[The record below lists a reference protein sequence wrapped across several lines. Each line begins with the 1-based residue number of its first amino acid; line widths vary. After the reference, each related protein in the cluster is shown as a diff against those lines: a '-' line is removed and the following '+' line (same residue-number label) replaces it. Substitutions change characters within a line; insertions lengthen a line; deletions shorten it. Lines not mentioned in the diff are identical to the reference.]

1 MKPSTR
7 PLLLALALGLN
18 PGSQASVT
26 DLASAPLET
35 ANPGQVKPNILFVLD
50 DSGSMVWDYLP
61 DWANTSNPALF
72 RNSRYNGIYYNAA
85 ITYSPPQNHDGSD
98 YPSMNASNTSGWT
111 QVPDDGFGVQSGAT
125 SSLVNKAS
133 YYTFVAGEY
142 CTDVHQANCKAMS
155 APSASHP
162 FPAYLRWCA
171 DAALSTCQINY
182 VNTAPPNGKTYTRPR
197 YPSLSYMSGYSMQTV
212 PGTNLLTTLVPGV
225 NQYAYPGTSAKA
237 STRTDCSASTCS
249 HAEEMTNYANWWAYY
264 RTRMQMMKTAATQAF
279 SSLGSN
285 YRLGYM
291 SINNNTGSDFLN
303 MADLSTGSG
312 RHKAMWFSKFTKA
325 RTGGA
330 TPLRTTL
337 ATAGRYYGGKLSS
350 INGVSAT
357 DPMQYACQRN
367 YTILSTDGYWNELS
381 TPVRL
386 DGATPVGEQDG
397 SAARPYLDPN
407 ATANTLADVAHYY
420 YSTDLRS
427 PAFNNTLNPSGVD
440 VASNSVADGQQ
451 RMYTST
457 LGLGASG
464 YMLFQEGYTT
474 LSAGDYYDV
483 SVGTSAS
490 PSNAANGIC
499 SWQTSGSCGW
509 PRAVGNTQT
518 TIDDLWHTAVN
529 GRGVYYSASNANSL
543 KTGLSNFLSSVQAAT
558 SNSAASTSSTPNVS
572 ATNNFVFKSNFRSV
586 DWYGELTRATIDVTT
601 GTLSEY
607 VDWSESGTAKRSAN
621 TAASAQHDNLSP
633 AARNIY
639 TYNGSAGRLQAFT
652 WESLT
657 PAQKAL
663 FQIGGGAIADLSQ
676 LCAVGTLCIPGTAQV
691 DSVSAGSSTGA
702 GGLNLVNFLRGD
714 RSNESSDA
722 SKYYRARTHVL
733 GDLVDSQPVY
743 VSSPQF
749 SYKDTGYGSF
759 KAAQSTRQGMVYVGS
774 NDGMLHAFNAST
786 GLESWAYIPSMLLPN
801 LYKLADKNYA
811 SKHVNYVNATPKAG
825 DVYFDNDWHT
835 VLIGGLGAGGRGF
848 YALDITNPGSPTVL
862 WEFTHDTRKTTGY
875 TTDADLGYSYGIPVI
890 TKLSDG
896 TWVVIV
902 SSGYNNV
909 APGSGRGVVWILNAQ
924 TGAILKK
931 IDTGAGSSSA
941 AVPGCSTAP
950 CPAGLAQLSAYV
962 ENASTNNLA
971 LRLYGG
977 DLLGHV
983 WRIDLSELSAS
994 NAVSTP
1000 VVPQLLATLADA
1012 HGTRQPITTR
1022 PELGDYLGN
1031 HLVFVGT
1038 GQLLGLNDLSSSQ
1051 SQSLYALKDPLT
1063 SPSGLSGL
1071 YPNPRNTL
1079 CSAIITT
1086 NCFVKQSLINSGSG
1100 RRADSTVQYAVNPGS
1115 MNGWMIDLPV
1125 SGERMSTDM
1134 DLQLGTLAFITNI
1147 PATGTGCNVGGSS
1160 YLNYLDYRNGL
1171 AVAPGT
1177 NSSTGVLLS
1186 SGTSTGLSSGL
1197 SLVRLTNGRVVA
1209 ITNLSDGT
1217 SQTNILP
1224 TSSVGPSTRR
1234 VSWRELTVQ

>member
-1 MKPSTR
+1 MTPPNR
-7 PLLLALALGLN
+7 APLWVWILALGLSQ
-18 PGSQASVT
+18 GSQASLT

-35 ANPGQVKPNILFVLD
+35 ASPGQVKPNILFVLD

-61 DWANTSNPALF
+61 DWANTGNPALF
-72 RNSRYNGIYYNAA
+72 RNSRYNGLYYNAA
-85 ITYSPPQNHDGSD
+85 ITYSPPQNHDGSE
-98 YPSMNASNTSGWT
+98 YPSMNASYTSGWT
-111 QVPDDGFGVQSGAT
+111 KVPDDGFGVQSGAT

-182 VNTAPPNGKTYTRPR
+182 VNTAPPNGKTYTQPR
-197 YPSLSYMSGYSMQTV
+197 YPALSYVSGYSVQTV
-212 PGTNLLTTLVPGV
+212 PGANLLTTLVPS
-225 NQYAYPGTSAKA
+225 NNAYTYPGTSAKA

-249 HAEEMTNYANWWAYY
+249 YAEEMNNYANWWAYY

-312 RHKAMWFSKFTKA
+312 GQKAMWFSKFTKA
-325 RTGGA
+325 RPGGA

-386 DGATPVGEQDG
+386 DGGTPVGDQDG
-397 SAARPYLDPN
+397 GAARPYLDPN
-407 ATANTLADVAHYY
+407 ATANTLADVAYYY

-427 PAFNNTLNPSGVD
+427 PAFNNTLNTSGVD
-440 VASNSVADGQQ
+440 VSSNSVADGQQ

-464 YMLFQEGYTT
+464 YMLFQEGYTS

-509 PRAVGNTQT
+509 PGAVSNTQT

-543 KTGLSNFLSSVQAAT
+543 KTGLNNFLSSVQAAT

-586 DWYGELTRATIDVTT
+586 DWYGELTRSTIDVRT
-601 GTLSEY
+601 GTLSSY
-607 VDWSESGTAKRSAN
+607 VDWSESGTANSSAN
-621 TAASAQHDNLSP
+621 TAASARLDNLSP
-633 AARNIY
+633 AARNLY
-639 TYNGSAGRLQAFT
+639 TYNGSVGLLQTFT
-652 WESLT
+652 WDALT
-657 PAQKAL
+657 EAQKAF
-663 FQIGGGAIADLSQ
+663 FQISGGGISSLSQ
-676 LCAVGTLCIPGTAQV
+676 LCAVGTLCIPSAAQV
-691 DSVSAGSSTGA
+691 DSSQAGTNTGA
-702 GGLNLVNFLRGD
+702 GGINLVNFLRGD

-749 SYKDTGYGSF
+749 SYKDNGYAAF
-759 KAAQSTRQGMVYVGS
+759 KAAQGSRQGMVYVGS

-786 GLESWAYIPSMLLPN
+786 GVESWAYIPSLLLPH

-811 SKHVNYVNATPKAG
+811 SNHSHYVNATPKTG
-825 DVYFDNDWHT
+825 DVYFDDDWHT

-909 APGSGRGVVWILNAQ
+909 SPGSGHGIVWILNAK

-962 ENASTNNLA
+962 DNASTNNLA

-994 NAVSTP
+994 NAASTP

-1012 HGTRQPITTR
+1012 NGTRQPITTR
-1022 PELGDYLGN
+1022 PELGYSQGN
-1031 HLVFVGT
+1031 YLVFVGT
-1038 GQLLGLNDLSSSQ
+1038 GQLLGLNDLTSSQ
-1051 SQSLYALKDPLT
+1051 TQSLYALKDPLT
-1063 SPSGLSGL
+1063 KPSGPSGL
-1071 YPNPRNTL
+1071 YPNPRSTL
-1079 CSAIITT
+1079 CSTSIKTQ
-1086 NCFVKQSLINSGSG
+1086 CFVKQLLNNSGGG
-1100 RRADSTVQYAVNPGS
+1100 RSATSTVSYAVDLSS
-1115 MNGWMIDLPV
+1115 MSGWLIDLPV
-1125 SGERMSTDM
+1125 SGERVSTDM
-1134 DLQLGTLAFITNI
+1134 DLQLGTLAFTTNI
-1147 PATGTGCNVGGSS
+1147 PSTGTGCNVGGSS
-1160 YLNYLDYRNGL
+1160 YLNYLNYSNGL
-1171 AVAPGT
+1171 AVGT
-1177 NSSTGVLLS
+1177 GSSTGVLLS

-1197 SLVRLTNGRVVA
+1197 SLVRLANGKVVA

-1217 SQTNILP
+1217 SQTNTLP
-1224 TSSVGPSTRR
+1224 ISSAGSSTRR